1 MPLGVKRR
9 LVAQST
15 FICSS
20 RKDTACNGYSTLMT
34 VLLIRRNINIC
45 FDTYLVYIASLILRR
60 YVRLQ

>member
-1 MPLGVKRR
+1 
-9 LVAQST
+9 
-15 FICSS
+15 
-20 RKDTACNGYSTLMT
+20 MT